1 MKLGSQE
8 MTEIELGE
16 INTVNNSLNPMSDS
30 TCLTKPSSSN
40 RRFNATTCSFPSQK
54 YSSEHDVLGNL
65 MHSKLNSKSKI
76 QKKKPKIISN
86 TNSLKVIFTEWF
98 VRFWVFICLK
108 LLDMCWKAS
117 KNIFGQN
124 IDWKLDFG
132 KSHFKGSFK
141 GNLYWIPVKYR

>member
-1 MKLGSQE
+1 MSDADMLSSFRLKSASSAVQLMDELSSSAIFQESTESNIDQPKLTLSFGALKAMKLGSQE

-86 TNSLKVIFTEWF
+86 TNSLKLIFTE
-98 VRFWVFICLK
+98 
-108 LLDMCWKAS
+108 
-117 KNIFGQN
+117 
-124 IDWKLDFG
+124 
-132 KSHFKGSFK
+132 
-141 GNLYWIPVKYR
+141 